1 MNDTAATPAAVTPAA
16 AYENATYDL
25 AVDMDSLGHSL
36 ERFVSEQQQL
46 LRVHREL
53 ARAARRVVQ
62 AYHDE
67 RLVDGALVE
76 ALDLALVKART
87 LDPHP

>member
-1 MNDTAATPAAVTPAA
+1 MMPDAPDPAAATPAAS
-16 AYENATYDL
+16 YENATHDL
-25 AVDMDSLGHSL
+25 AVELDALGHAI
-36 ERFVSEQQQL
+36 ERFVTEQQQL
-46 LRVHREL
+46 LRVHLEL

-67 RLVDGALVE
+67 RLDGALVE